1 MSELVKWLR
10 EEAPW
15 AVQHLWKRV
24 GPEKHQ
30 TDAAAYLVTK
40 SAEAADE
47 IERLRAGGCARDQST
62 TQFCAIAVAAE
73 ARVKE
78 LEGVFS
84 NLDYVIEWLRNG
96 CDPQEAAKELAI
108 YRDKIAALSTAHKGE
123 KE

>member
-15 AVQHLWKRV
+15 AVQHLRKRV

-47 IERLRAGGCARDQST
+47 IERLRAGGCARDQNT

-78 LEGVFS
+78 LEAALTRYGGH
-84 NLDYVIEWLRNG
+84 LDA
-96 CDPQEAAKELAI
+96 CAI
-108 YRDKIAALSTAHKGE
+108 TPCSCGLEAALSTAHKGE
-123 KE
+123 T